1 LSLWLIL
8 VTAFAQPDP
17 LWKTADSLYQAG
29 NYAQAQIEFLRC
41 QFFNQ
46 YSTADSIYFRL
57 GQCMRKKGAFEQAIA
72 YLQKVPAH
80 SKYAGISKLYAAWMY
95 LYRFE
100 FTAAE
105 QQCLQITNDSVLGI
119 AANLLLCIAQTQ
131 QGRFEEANLVTKR
144 LPLNHAEAG
153 MIDSLFYQAIHRKAK
168 SPTRALWL
176 SIFLPGSGQ
185 IYVKKT
191 IDGITSAGL
200 TAATVAWGIHN
211 IHLKLPIR
219 AVLSSLTLFQQFYEG
234 GGRYAY
240 KLTNDYNTE
249 QQTIHAKK
257 IVAQLLLISE
267 KYRWLPID

>member
-1 LSLWLIL
+1 ML
-8 VTAFAQPDP
+8 TAWAQPHAI
-17 LWKTADSLYQAG
+17 WKTADSLYTSG
-29 NYAQAQIEFLRC
+29 SYRQAQIEFLRYN
-41 QFFNQ
+41 FFNP

-57 GQCMRKKGAFEQAIA
+57 GQCMRKQGAFEEAVA

-80 SKYAGISKLYAAWMY
+80 STYAAISKLYAGWMY

-105 QQCLQITNDSVLGI
+105 QQCRQITNDSVLGT
-119 AANLLLCIAQTQ
+119 AAHLLLCIAQTQ
-131 QGRFEEANLVTKR
+131 QGKFAEAHAVTKR
-144 LPLNHAEAG
+144 LPLNHTEAKI
-153 MIDSLFYQAIHRKAK
+153 IDSLFYQAIHRKTK

-176 SIFLPGSGQ
+176 SILLPGSGQ
-185 IYVKKT
+185 IYAQKT
-191 IDGITSAGL
+191 GDGITSAGL
-200 TAATVAWGIHN
+200 IAATIAWGIHN

-240 KLTNDYNTE
+240 KLTNDYNTHL
-249 QQTIHAKK
+249 QMIHVKK
-257 IVAQLLLISE
+257 IVAQLLLLSE